1 MVAFLLNRYNH
12 NILLLLKRNINGFV
26 FCSSNPTYM
35 CSILCHVTLSPTHT
49 QTDTDTDTDTVSKA
63 DKCTHTHTYTH
74 THTHTQ
80 WVKQTP
86 AKSRSHKK
94 MYEKVFSTE
103 IIYNSNYTPNHS
115 DN

>member
-49 QTDTDTDTDTVSKA
+49 QTDTDTDTVSKA
-63 DKCTHTHTYTH
+63 DKCTHTHTY

>member
-1 MVAFLLNRYNH
+1 M
-12 NILLLLKRNINGFV
+12 KRNINGFV
-26 FCSSNPTYM
+26 FCGSDPTYM

-49 QTDTDTDTDTVSKA
+49 HTDTDTDTQWVKQTNV
-63 DKCTHTHTYTH
+63 H

-103 IIYNSNYTPNHS
+103 IIHNSNYTPNNS